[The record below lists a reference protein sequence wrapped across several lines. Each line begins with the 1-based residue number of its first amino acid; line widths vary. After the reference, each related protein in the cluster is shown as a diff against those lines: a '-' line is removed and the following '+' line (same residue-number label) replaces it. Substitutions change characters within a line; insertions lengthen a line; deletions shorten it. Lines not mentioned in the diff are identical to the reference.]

1 MNDSETLNKP
11 LFCRLEASNSGTPFY
26 FINLQVDR
34 SLLIRRLLHKFIE
47 THS

>member
-1 MNDSETLNKP
+1 MYDSETLYKP
-11 LFCRLEASNSGTPFY
+11 LFCHLEASDSGTPFY

-34 SLLIRRLLHKFIE
+34 SLLIRRLLNKFIE